1 MTFLA
6 RTKPLMT
13 GFTLIELMITV
24 VIAGVLAAIAYPTYK
39 NYTLQ
44 TRRSD
49 AKITLTQAANQQ
61 EKFFTECNY
70 YAANLTGT
78 RGCGA
83 NNTQGILNVSS
94 TSPSSYYTLGAP
106 VAGNINGDCT
116 GGSASFDCGYTLT
129 ATPVAS
135 GPQNGDG
142 AFRIDA
148 IGNKQ
153 WDKNNSATFD
163 ANENSWGK

>member
-1 MTFLA
+1 MIPMTTFA
-6 RTKPLMT
+6 KKPFPG
-13 GFTLIELMITV
+13 GFTLIELMVTV
-24 VIAGVLAAIAYPTYK
+24 VIAGILAAVAYPAYR
-39 NYTLQ
+39 NYTKQ

-49 AKITLTQAANQQ
+49 AKIALTQAANQQ

-78 RGCGA
+78 RACGA
-83 NNTQGILNVSS
+83 NNTQGILGGN
-94 TSPSSYYTLGAP
+94 TASPSNYYTLGAP
-106 VAGNINGDCT
+106 VAGNINGSCT

-129 ATPVAS
+129 ATPVAT
-135 GPQNGDG
+135 GLQNGDG

-153 WDKNNSATFD
+153 WDKSNNSSFTAKWTD
-163 ANENSWGK
+163 K

>member
-1 MTFLA
+1 MIMLGKKRLVA
-6 RTKPLMT
+6 
-13 GFTLIELMITV
+13 GFTLIELMIAV
-24 VIAGVLAAIAYPTYK
+24 AIAGILAVIAYPAYK
-39 NYTLQ
+39 NYTRQ

-49 AKITLTQAANQQ
+49 AEIALTQAANQQ

-83 NNTQGILNVSS
+83 SNTQGILNLAT
-94 TSPSSYYTLGAP
+94 TSPSGYYTLGAP
-106 VAGNINGDCT
+106 AAGNINGDCT
-116 GGSASFDCGYTLT
+116 GGSASFDCGYTFT
-129 ATPVAS
+129 ATPVAT

-153 WDKNNSATFD
+153 WDKSNNNTFSAKWTD
-163 ANENSWGK
+163 K